1 MTDLCTQRGGRHRR
15 DVVQITSPTSLP
27 DMGAQRVLV
36 VVAEAGGSSRVAR
49 VWRDEGHEVVLVGPG
64 TVAAGVAAAAVQ
76 EDVDLV
82 VLVAGGESGA
92 EDGAEDRATEYMA
105 AEVRRLLASS
115 GAEDVEVVTA
125 SDPRP
130 DLP

>member
-1 MTDLCTQRGGRHRR
+1 
-15 DVVQITSPTSLP
+15 
-27 DMGAQRVLV
+27 MGAQRVLV
-36 VVAEAGGSSRVAR
+36 VVADAGGSSRVAR

-64 TVAAGVAAAAVQ
+64 AVAEEVAASAVQ

-82 VLVAGGESGA
+82 VLVTGGGGA
-92 EDGAEDRATEYMA
+92 EGGDPGEVA
-105 AEVRRLLASS
+105 AEVRRLLAAY

>member
-1 MTDLCTQRGGRHRR
+1 
-15 DVVQITSPTSLP
+15 
-27 DMGAQRVLV
+27 MGAQRVLV
-36 VVAEAGGSSRVAR
+36 VVAEAGGTSRVAR

-64 TVAAGVAAAAVQ
+64 TVAAEVAAAAVQ

-82 VLVAGGESGA
+82 VLVAG
-92 EDGAEDRATEYMA
+92 AEDRAEGRGTEDVV
-105 AEVRRLLASS
+105 AEVRRLLASY
-115 GAEDVEVVTA
+115 GADDVEVVTA

>member
-1 MTDLCTQRGGRHRR
+1 
-15 DVVQITSPTSLP
+15 
-27 DMGAQRVLV
+27 MGAQRVLV
-36 VVAEAGGSSRVAR
+36 VVAEAGGTSRVAR

-64 TVAAGVAAAAVQ
+64 TVAAEVAAAAVQ

-82 VLVAGGESGA
+82 VLVAG
-92 EDGAEDRATEYMA
+92 AEDRGTEDVV
-105 AEVRRLLASS
+105 AEVRRLLASY
-115 GAEDVEVVTA
+115 GADDVEVVTA

>member
-1 MTDLCTQRGGRHRR
+1 
-15 DVVQITSPTSLP
+15 
-27 DMGAQRVLV
+27 MGAQRVLV
-36 VVAEAGGSSRVAR
+36 VVAEAGGTSRVAR

-64 TVAAGVAAAAVQ
+64 TVAAEVAAAAVQ

-82 VLVAGGESGA
+82 VLVAG
-92 EDGAEDRATEYMA
+92 AEDRGTEDVA
-105 AEVRRLLASS
+105 AEVRRLLASY
-115 GAEDVEVVTA
+115 GADDVEVVTA

>member
-1 MTDLCTQRGGRHRR
+1 
-15 DVVQITSPTSLP
+15 
-27 DMGAQRVLV
+27 MGAQRVLV
-36 VVAEAGGSSRVAR
+36 VVADAGGSSRVAR

-64 TVAAGVAAAAVQ
+64 AVAEEVAASAVQ

-82 VLVAGGESGA
+82 VLVTGDGDAEGAADHEGAG
-92 EDGAEDRATEYMA
+92 DVA
-105 AEVRRLLASS
+105 AEVRRLLAAY
-115 GAEDVEVVTA
+115 GADDVEVVTA

>member
-1 MTDLCTQRGGRHRR
+1 
-15 DVVQITSPTSLP
+15 
-27 DMGAQRVLV
+27 MGAQRVLV
-36 VVAEAGGSSRVAR
+36 VVAEAGGSPRVAR

-64 TVAAGVAAAAVQ
+64 TVAAEVAAAAVQ

-82 VLVAGGESGA
+82 VLVAG
-92 EDGAEDRATEYMA
+92 AEDRGTEDVA
-105 AEVRRLLASS
+105 AEVRRLLASYS
-115 GAEDVEVVTA
+115 ADDVEVVTA

>member
-1 MTDLCTQRGGRHRR
+1 
-15 DVVQITSPTSLP
+15 
-27 DMGAQRVLV
+27 MGAQRVLV
-36 VVAEAGGSSRVAR
+36 VVAEAGGTSRVAR

-64 TVAAGVAAAAVQ
+64 TVAAEVAAAAVQ

-82 VLVAGGESGA
+82 VLVAG
-92 EDGAEDRATEYMA
+92 AEDRGTGDVV
-105 AEVRRLLASS
+105 AEVRRLLASY
-115 GAEDVEVVTA
+115 GTDDVEVVTA

>member
-1 MTDLCTQRGGRHRR
+1 
-15 DVVQITSPTSLP
+15 
-27 DMGAQRVLV
+27 MGAQRVLV
-36 VVAEAGGSSRVAR
+36 VVAEAGGTSRVAR

-64 TVAAGVAAAAVQ
+64 TVAAEVAAAAVQ

-82 VLVAGGESGA
+82 VLVAG
-92 EDGAEDRATEYMA
+92 AEDRGTGDVV
-105 AEVRRLLASS
+105 AEVRRLLASY
-115 GAEDVEVVTA
+115 GADDVEVVTA